1 MVMATD
7 TNYRRQGAIIA
18 LAKAQ
23 RAREIMQCFRH
34 ASVKPSNDK
43 KL

>member
-1 MVMATD
+1 MAMATD
-7 TNYRRQGAIIA
+7 TNYRREGALIA

-23 RAREIMQCFRH
+23 RAREIMQCFKRT
-34 ASVKPSNDK
+34 SVKPSNIK

>member
-1 MVMATD
+1 MATG
-7 TNYRRQGAIIA
+7 TNYRREGALIA

-23 RAREIMQCFRH
+23 RAREIMLCFKR
-34 ASVKPSNDK
+34 ANVKPSNIK

>member
-1 MVMATD
+1 MATG
-7 TNYRRQGAIIA
+7 TNYRREGAIIA

-23 RAREIMQCFRH
+23 KARELMQCFKR
-34 ASVKPSNDK
+34 ANVKPSNIK

>member
-1 MVMATD
+1 MVIG
-7 TNYRRQGAIIA
+7 TNYKREGARIA

-23 RAREIMQCFRH
+23 RAKEIMQCFKNV
-34 ASVKPSNDK
+34 SVKPSNNK

>member
-1 MVMATD
+1 MGERNNWT
-7 TNYRRQGAIIA
+7 RQGALIA

-23 RAREIMQCFRH
+23 RAREIMQCFKNV
-34 ASVKPSNDK
+34 SVKPSNNK